1 MLILLPTVLLS
12 TVQVNNELLRTCEA
26 EVTAYVKAKKHG
38 IIWIIDGRVG
48 CTEWVQCRMKRYQAM
63 KLEKSGAKLLR
74 SFPQNILRIIL
85 HTLLGFEIRKSIEEK
100 PHAQKNGF
108 QFSGDNKK
116 LD

>member
-1 MLILLPTVLLS
+1 
-12 TVQVNNELLRTCEA
+12 
-26 EVTAYVKAKKHG
+26 
-38 IIWIIDGRVG
+38 
-48 CTEWVQCRMKRYQAM
+48 M